1 MSPFG
6 LWPMAGEEP
15 SWLSAMPASDV
26 SFYSSFLGKE
36 YSIMTGT
43 VTVEGSA
50 PTNRPRVEV
59 VGAALAVGAAGLA
72 ML

>member
-1 MSPFG
+1 MRAVPG
-6 LWPMAGEEP
+6 
-15 SWLSAMPASDV
+15 SDV
-26 SFYSSFLGKE
+26 RYIS
-36 YSIMTGT
+36 SIMVREIGIMTRAAAA
-43 VTVEGSA
+43 GSA

>member
-15 SWLSAMPASDV
+15 SWMSAMPVSDV
-26 SFYSSFLGKE
+26 VYLSSFLAKE
-36 YSIMTGT
+36 YSIMTGAA
-43 VTVEGSA
+43 EGSA